1 MKEYPLSE
9 NIYAQILNL
18 RTQHNLS
25 SAANDRAHEFRQAV
39 GDVAEKFAKGTPPSR
54 EQSLALTHLEMA
66 LFYANAGLARH
77 QPTALNNP
85 QPG

>member
-9 NIYAQILNL
+9 NVTNQIANL
-18 RTQHNLS
+18 RTCHFLS
-25 SAANDRAHEFRQAV
+25 DSAGDCAHRFRQQT
-39 GDVAEKFAKGTPPSR
+39 AELAETFAKATPPSR
-54 EQSLALTHLEMA
+54 EQSLALTHLEMS

-77 QPTALNNP
+77 QPSPLNKP